1 MEDWLYKVVD
11 ERGNV
16 IADSMTLDNA
26 TILLKAMFL
35 EYFNDPAAVYSIE
48 RYSNAVKA
56 VND

>member
-1 MEDWLYKVVD
+1 MEDWVYKVVD

-16 IADSMTLDNA
+16 IADNMTLDNA

-48 RYSNAVKA
+48 RYSNTVKA
-56 VND
+56 V

>member
-1 MEDWLYKVVD
+1 MEDWVYKVVD
-11 ERGNV
+11 ERRNV
-16 IADSMTLDNA
+16 IADNMTLDNA

-48 RYSNAVKA
+48 RYSNTVKA

>member
-1 MEDWLYKVVD
+1 MEDWVYKVVD

-16 IADSMTLDNA
+16 IADNMTLDNA

-48 RYSNAVKA
+48 RYSNTVKA